1 PADRPDDAGREARPR
16 WRVTRPRCGWALR
29 TSVQDASTTGG
40 LSPGRR
46 CCCRGSGRS
55 RRRGA
60 RRGRG
65 LLAGE
70 TVVQVLVAVVTLCTA
85 ERVPARAGTV
95 IGARL
100 HQVIALCIATGPS
113 AHAQRHGVPLAPVV
127 AVVVARGDDAV
138 DAGGL
143 TGARADERLHAESLR
158 SHRGCH
164 RPAPAAG

>member
-1 PADRPDDAGREARPR
+1 EKHAWGPGARMCA
-16 WRVTRPRCGWALR
+16 WSAEIQVNT
-29 TSVQDASTTGG
+29 TTTGG
-40 LSPGRR
+40 LSRGGRGCRR
-46 CCCRGSGRS
+46 CCRRSGRG

-70 TVVQVLVAVVTLCTA
+70 TVVQVLVAVVALCTA

-100 HQVIALCIATGPS
+100 HQVIALCIATSPS

-143 TGARADERLHAESLR
+143 TGARDDERLHADSLR
-158 SHRGCH
+158 SYRGCH
-164 RPAPAAG
+164 TRAAAGV